1 MQRNIEKMQDTWEM
15 LNKCVIERTG
25 LDILLMWLMVIKYM
39 LNI

>member
-1 MQRNIEKMQDTWEM
+1 MQDTWEM